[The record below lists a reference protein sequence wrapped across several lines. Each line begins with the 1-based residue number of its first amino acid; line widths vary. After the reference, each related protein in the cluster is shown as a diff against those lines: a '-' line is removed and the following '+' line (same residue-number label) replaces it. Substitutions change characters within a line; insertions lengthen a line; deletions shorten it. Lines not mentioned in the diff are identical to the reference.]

1 MREPRYAIKTR
12 TDTEVMDDGYKWRK
26 YGQKA
31 VKNSPHPRYHS
42 HITYYSAVMFIVSLL
57 HAVISCSLTVVD
69 FEQCKMQLIKVVL

>member
-31 VKNSPHPRYHS
+31 VKNSPYPRY
-42 HITYYSAVMFIVSLL
+42 YSCVTLMVYHCMQSYVQSLIL
-57 HAVISCSLTVVD
+57 NNGV
-69 FEQCKMQLIKVVL
+69 

>member
-1 MREPRYAIKTR
+1 VCRNRPRKKGGAKRVREPRYAIRTR

-42 HITYYSAVMFIVSLL
+42 LA
-57 HAVISCSLTVVD
+57 ISSGGYHC
-69 FEQCKMQLIKVVL
+69 MQ